1 MSTTNP
7 IVVAVKDS
15 PQSEAALGWAASR
28 ARKHHVPLVIL
39 HVADDHWSLNP
50 ATWNKQLRKAG
61 EELLTSAASRV
72 SGQFGIDATT
82 ELLTGSVAGALG
94 HYGPNVGLVVVG
106 SGSPHLGGT
115 LTDRALQIAGVTPA
129 PLAVVGTADADGGSG
144 IVVGADGSE
153 LSLRAVEFAAAEAD
167 REGQEL
173 TVLHAYQAPD
183 PVSDAGLAP
192 AELAELMDDQE
203 RVILSETV
211 AGLRSTYPD
220 LVVHKVLEPGKEPV
234 RALTDAAAGARM
246 LVMGSHG
253 RGGFARLVLG
263 STTHGVLT
271 HLPCPTVVVPPSE
284 DGSSRD
290 S

>member
-61 EELLTSAASRV
+61 E
-72 SGQFGIDATT
+72 

-253 RGGFARLVLG
+253 RGGFARLILG

-284 DGSSRD
+284 DGSSTD

>member
-7 IVVAVKDS
+7 IVVPVKDS

-61 EELLTSAASRV
+61 EELLASAASRV

-115 LTDRALQIAGVTPA
+115 LTDRALQIAGVAPA

-167 REGQEL
+167 REGEEL
-173 TVLHAYQAPD
+173 TVLLAYQAPD
-183 PVSDAGLAP
+183 
-192 AELAELMDDQE
+192 
-203 RVILSETV
+203 
-211 AGLRSTYPD
+211 
-220 LVVHKVLEPGKEPV
+220 PV
-234 RALTDAAAGARM
+234 RALTDAASGARM

-271 HLPCPTVVVPPSE
+271 HLPCPTVVVPPSQ
-284 DGSSRD
+284 DGSSTD
-290 S
+290 